1 MLIYIAA
8 PMMKLDE
15 DEFYKWK
22 DLSFNLMYYDYY
34 ACCFPEASQAII
46 DLLLSKLIVK
56 EDDLFEL

>member
-1 MLIYIAA
+1 
-8 PMMKLDE
+8 
-15 DEFYKWK
+15 
-22 DLSFNLMYYDYY
+22 MYYDYY